1 MPKKSQE
8 WDIFYI
14 LCPQSLLDIMD
25 DPGLTFANRMRLF
38 LALSRLGFH
47 AVPTAA
53 TGNRSIP
60 IPAPAY
66 AGRWTS
72 TISIC
77 RMTLIIMKI
86 RSFGCFWTIS
96 KVPFF
101 ANDLNRKHNS
111 QTDHIH
117 LADGTKIPVG

>member
-47 AVPTAA
+47 GVAHSCHRKQIDPDSRP
-53 TGNRSIP
+53 G
-60 IPAPAY
+60 
-66 AGRWTS
+66 
-72 TISIC
+72 IC
-77 RMTLIIMKI
+77 REMDFDHLYLPDDPHYNEDPFI
-86 RSFGCFWTIS
+86 RMFLDNIESPI
-96 KVPFF
+96 
-101 ANDLNRKHNS
+101 LRKRFEPE
-111 QTDHIH
+111 
-117 LADGTKIPVG
+117 A